1 MQNDYIQMLEGYKVS
16 QTVEADVDELE
27 NVDLSDAEGN
37 DIVRGSKTIVKT
49 LMRAL
54 NAAKN
59 RRTKAD
65 LQVKQLERVLKQ
77 FRVQDE

>member
-1 MQNDYIQMLEGYKVS
+1 MQNDYIQMLEGYKVP